1 MRRLLILPLMAAL
14 FLGTFSAEAATGRVI
29 KALPFF
35 IDLEGRHMR
44 SPNLMDRDSY
54 QVYLRKHPEERSGI
68 RFDVQWKIKGTITGP
83 LKVKMEL
90 KGGQHGGAPQQLTL
104 ESETKSTGWFS
115 TWTSLPLMG
124 DAYKN

>member
-1 MRRLLILPLMAAL
+1 
-14 FLGTFSAEAATGRVI
+14 
-29 KALPFF
+29 
-35 IDLEGRHMR
+35 MR

-68 RFDVQWKIKGTITGP
+68 RFDVQWKIKGSITGP

-124 DAYKN
+124 DAYKNFGDVIAWRATLWEGDKLIGEQVSFLW